1 MQETVLQLSRMG
13 VGSSLTELVEGGKV
27 AGAEEGDSSEEYDSD
42 TDTGESSEE
51 GRSEEGG
58 REGRRGE
65 GGEEA
70 MVGSVLLLQ
79 LLIRTSHRRQKTLQT
94 LQSWLRRERERRR
107 SHKR

>member
-58 REGRRGE
+58 REGEVRE
-65 GGEEA
+65 GKGQWL
-70 MVGSVLLLQ
+70 VLFCCC
-79 LLIRTSHRRQKTLQT
+79 SC
-94 LQSWLRRERERRR
+94 
-107 SHKR
+107 